1 MSKPFHRRRSAFTL
15 IELLVV
21 IAIIAVLIGLLLPA
35 VQKVREAANRAKCT
49 NNLKQIGLAFHNFHD
64 ANNVLPTAG
73 LCCDWTLNRSPSPF
87 PAGGTPDSYMTQA
100 WGWGYQIL
108 PYLEQENLWRRDSQV
123 EVRSTPTPMYSCP
136 TKRSPTVVGA
146 PNAGFFKGDY
156 VANGG
161 TLDGGSSQPQN
172 QRMNGAVAGLTP
184 TGIRGVGVAKTLLS
198 VLDIADGTSNT
209 IFVAEKYVSPSL
221 YAQYDPSL
229 PYNGSQWGDLGSPYQ
244 SNSWDT
250 VRFSARQPMQDDN
263 SRNYDGTVNPGGGSG
278 ITLNFFG
285 SAHSGGFNTVMADGS
300 VRNLPYNINLTILR
314 ALTTRNG
321 GEAIDL
327 SGI

>member
-1 MSKPFHRRRSAFTL
+1 MSKLFHRRRSAFTL

-73 LCCDWTLNRSPSPF
+73 LCCNWTYNRTPSPF
-87 PAGGTPDSYMTQA
+87 PAGASPDSYMTQT

-108 PYLEQENLWRRDSQV
+108 PYMEQENLWRRDSQV

-156 VANGG
+156 VGNGG
-161 TLDGGSSQPQN
+161 TTDSGN
-172 QRMNGAVAGLTP
+172 NANMNGVVAGLTP
-184 TGIRGVGVAKTLLS
+184 TDANRGLGVAKKLLGM
-198 VLDIADGTSNT
+198 LDIADGSSNT
-209 IFVAEKYVSPSL
+209 IFVAEKYVSVSL
-221 YAQYDPSL
+221 YAQYDPTL

-250 VRFSARQPMQDDN
+250 VRFSTRQPMQDDN
-263 SRNYDGTVNPGGGSG
+263 SRNYDGTINPTGNVTGGNQ
-278 ITLNFFG
+278 LNFFG
-285 SAHSGGFNTVMADGS
+285 SAHSGGFNVAMADGS
-300 VRNLPYNINLTILR
+300 VRSLPFNISLTILR
-314 ALTTRNG
+314 ALSTRNG